1 MPGRIKTDFGKS
13 AGLPEGGGANRV
25 NLYNLLDPILS
36 DRRESFYYL
45 LFQYN
50 LSV

>member
-1 MPGRIKTDFGKS
+1 MQAVTKKVRKTDARQKTDFGKS

-36 DRRESFYYL
+36 DRRERF
-45 LFQYN
+45 
-50 LSV
+50 